1 VRGETPLDVLRG
13 GGSGFLRHPRF
24 PQHARGSER
33 ELRLPTPAPLDGI
46 RVLDL
51 GSGPV
56 PGVATAVLADFGAD
70 VVKLEPPGGERFRTL
85 AASPLWLR
93 GKRSVVADLR
103 GVAGRELARQL
114 ARACDVLV
122 LSGPP
127 QRAQHWQLAPSDLAA
142 LNPSAIHCQITPW
155 GAHGALA
162 GLPGAEAVVAARTG
176 RMRTFGRQLRGD
188 APGFAALPV
197 AQHACAMGAV
207 QGIAA
212 ALIARART
220 GQRQRVE
227 TSLLQGLLPY
237 DLVELLLV
245 QLADRAGIAP
255 PDTSGGD
262 MPTLNYHPLLA
273 SDGRW
278 IQCGNLLEHLF
289 YAFLD
294 AIELLPELLAEERFQ
309 SSPAQWSAET
319 IEAARDR
326 ILLRVRE
333 RPASEWM
340 EAFRKNG
347 NVAAEPYLSAQQALA
362 HPDLLANGEIV
373 TLADPQRGPVRMI
386 GPLARLSRTPA
397 RIARA
402 APEVGAHTSEVA
414 AEWAAVLRAPKEG
427 QRTPPPLAES
437 SGEGSV
443 RPLEGILVLDFS
455 TIIAGPLG
463 ASMLADLGARV
474 IKVEPPSGDP
484 SRALMPG
491 GGLATRM
498 NGGKESLAID
508 LKAPE
513 GRALVRQLVVRAD
526 VLVHNFRKGVAER
539 LGIGFEDC
547 LALNPRLVW
556 TSVSGYGPNGP
567 DASRP
572 ATHPVVGAAM
582 SGATLQAAAAL
593 ALPCAELAELREAAR
608 QLMRANE
615 ANPDPNTS
623 CVAASAI
630 LLGLLARERG
640 RAAGQRVDV
649 SMLVANAWANAD
661 DFLDYAGKP
670 ERPAVDAELRGFAP
684 GYRLYEAREGWVM
697 LALLHE
703 SEWARLAGVLDDPA
717 LASPATRV
725 ASALEAHFRKRSAAE
740 WEALLLPQQLGCV
753 RADGPAPGRFWA
765 DDAHVRAN
773 GFVAPCR
780 STRHGKL
787 LRWGALVHVNGC
799 PAERVAAPEC
809 GEHTEALLAEL
820 GVPAEEAAALRAKGV
835 VAGDPS

>member
-1 VRGETPLDVLRG
+1 
-13 GGSGFLRHPRF
+13 
-24 PQHARGSER
+24 
-33 ELRLPTPAPLDGI
+33 
-46 RVLDL
+46 VLDL

-56 PGVATAVLADFGAD
+56 SGVATAVLADFGAD
-70 VVKLEPPGGERFRTL
+70 VVKVEPPGGERFRAL

-103 GVAGRELARQL
+103 SAAGRGVAREL

-127 QRAQHWQLAPSDLAA
+127 ERAARWQLTADELAQ
-142 LNPSAIHCQITPW
+142 LNPRAIHCQITPW
-155 GAHGALA
+155 GPRGALA
-162 GLPGAEAVVAARTG
+162 AIPGYDALVAARAG

-212 ALIARART
+212 ALLSRART
-220 GQRQRVE
+220 GRRQRVE

-237 DLVELLLV
+237 DLVELLMV
-245 QLADRAGIAP
+245 QLAARAGTAP
-255 PDTSGGD
+255 PDVSGGD
-262 MPTLNYHPLLA
+262 MPTLNYHPVCA

-289 YAFLD
+289 FAFLD
-294 AIELLPELLAEERFQ
+294 AIELLPELLLEQRFQ

-333 RPASEWM
+333 RPAAEWM
-340 EAFRKNG
+340 EAFRKSG
-347 NVAAEPYLSAQQALA
+347 NVAAEPYLTAQEALA
-362 HPDLLANGEIV
+362 HCDLVANGEIV
-373 TLADPQRGPVRMI
+373 TLADARHGELRMI
-386 GPLARLSRTPA
+386 GPIARLSATPA
-397 RIARA
+397 RIFAGSDPAEALRSWSGAGAEAGRERALEGDAR
-402 APEVGAHTSEVA
+402 
-414 AEWAAVLRAPKEG
+414 
-427 QRTPPPLAES
+427 PLA
-437 SGEGSV
+437 
-443 RPLEGILVLDFS
+443 GILVLDFS

-474 IKVEPPSGDP
+474 IKIEPPGGDP

-508 LKAPE
+508 LKASE
-513 GRALVRQLVVRAD
+513 GRALVRRLVARAD
-526 VLVHNFRKGVAER
+526 VLVHNFRQGVAER
-539 LGIGFEDC
+539 LGIGFADC
-547 LALNPRLVW
+547 IALNPRLVW

-567 DASRP
+567 DAARP

-593 ALPCAELAELREAAR
+593 TLPCGTLAELREAAR

-630 LLGLLARERG
+630 LLALVARERG
-640 RAAGQRVDV
+640 LAAGQRVDV

-661 DFLDYAGKP
+661 DFLAYAGKP
-670 ERPAVDAELRGFAP
+670 ERPAVDAPLRGFDV
-684 GYRLYEAREGWVM
+684 GYRLYETRDGWVM
-697 LALLHE
+697 LAITHAR
-703 SEWARLAGVLDDPA
+703 EWQRLAAALGDPA
-717 LASPATRV
+717 LASPATRS
-725 ASALEAHFRKRSAAE
+725 AAALEQHFLARSADE
-740 WEALLLPQQLGCV
+740 WEALLLAQRIGCV

-765 DDAHVRAN
+765 ESAHAREN
-773 GFVAPCR
+773 GFVAE
-780 STRHGKL
+780 TRHAAHGDV
-787 LRWGALVHVNGC
+787 LRWGALVHVNGFPRERA
-799 PAERVAAPEC
+799 PAPLC
-809 GEHTEALLAEL
+809 GEHSEKLLAEL
-820 GVPAEEAAALRAKGV
+820 GVSPAEIAALRAKGI
-835 VAGDPS
+835 VAAPSA